1 MPAARWGALAGG
13 AVVLAALSLALPWAL
28 AFDPMAWVLW
38 GREIT
43 RGTLYTSAGPSW
55 KPLPVLFTTPFAL
68 AGDAAPALWLV
79 VGRAGALLALAGAAR
94 LAALLVPPR
103 RALPAALA
111 AAGALALSPWW
122 LFNGALG
129 NSEGLLAAAVLWAA
143 VAHLGARPGAAFGL
157 GLAAS
162 LLRPEAWPFLGL
174 YAVWLW
180 AGRRVPRSV
189 IAAGL
194 AVLPVAWIV
203 PGLLGGGGALSAS
216 DAARGT
222 PSQGS
227 AALADV
233 PALAVLGDAV
243 ELLTWPVAVALVPAV
258 ALLRGSARLLA
269 AMALAWV
276 LIVAAMSQAGYAG
289 NPRYL
294 VGAAAVACALAAAGA
309 VRAAG
314 WPGAVVLVA
323 AVAVVTAG
331 DLADQVDELGV
342 RARARTGLPRAIERA
357 GGAVALERCA
367 AVRTSASAR
376 TYVAWE
382 LDLPLPGLADRPRP
396 PVVLVRARP
405 PRGGRAVPPLPPGA
419 GLREAVRTPDWQNWT
434 ACRA

>member
-1 MPAARWGALAGG
+1 VPAARWSAPAGG

-68 AGDAAPALWLV
+68 AGGAAPALWLV
-79 VGRAGALLALAGAAR
+79 IGRAGALLALAGAAR
-94 LAALLVPPR
+94 LAALLVPPQ
-103 RALPAALA
+103 RAPAAALA
-111 AAGALALSPWW
+111 AAGVLALSPWW

-129 NSEGLLAAAVLWAA
+129 NSEGMLAAAVLWAA
-143 VAHLGARPGAAFGL
+143 VAHLRGRPGAAFGL

-180 AGRRVPRSV
+180 AGRRVPRAV

-258 ALLRGSARLLA
+258 VLLRGSTRVLA
-269 AMALAWV
+269 AMLLAWV

-294 VGAAAVACALAAAGA
+294 VAAAAVACALAPAGA

-367 AVRTSASAR
+367 AARTSAAAR

-396 PVVLVRARP
+396 PVVLFRARP
-405 PRGGRAVPPLPPGA
+405 PRGGPAAPPLPRGA
-419 GLREAVRTPDWQNWT
+419 GLREAARAPDWQIWT